1 MLDNITEGTVSLD
14 STDTQDATVDTQTQ
28 VWGVWLGNATD
39 TSNALDAKQLQD
51 LSNAY
56 HILDKEGNIVHEET
70 GLVNW
75 HSANLR
81 AIRQLKVYG
90 DEEHIAVVKVVFDDD
105 SEQEVARRTL
115 SGKWTGPSFP
125 VKQERVKVTKD
136 SKIKEIKPKAAKVQV
151 AIRAPIIRKPI
162 PLPTK
167 APAAPELV
175 DEL

>member
-1 MLDNITEGTVSLD
+1 MLDNIAEGTVSLD
-14 STDTQDATVDTQTQ
+14 SEATAQTQDATQDQALPQTDSQ
-28 VWGVWLGNATD
+28 AT
-39 TSNALDAKQLQD
+39 LDAKAMQD

-56 HILDKEGNIVHEET
+56 HILDKDGNIVHEET

-90 DEEHIAVVKVVFDDD
+90 DEEHIAVVKVLFDDD

-136 SKIKEIKPKAAKVQV
+136 SKIKEIKPRASKPQV
-151 AIRAPIIRKPI
+151 AIRAPVIRKPI
-162 PLPTK
+162 PMPK
-167 APAAPELV
+167 KPAQADV